1 MSVEMVRDGR
11 LGGYFNGGDPG
22 TWCPTLWR
30 RFVEKH
36 QIRSVLDVGC
46 GEGQSTQFFRD
57 LGCEVL
63 GVEGSAAAIRNSPIR
78 DAIARHDFRDGPF
91 KPGRRFDLI
100 WTCEFLEHIE
110 EEFLPHVAA
119 TLELADRYVLATHAF
134 PGQRGHHHVNCR
146 PSSYWIAVLAKLG
159 FATPLGETLSA
170 RHATLGDHHRVNHFV
185 RSGLVAKRVVP
196 FDAQRNPQLADLR
209 DSAQRPS
216 WSDRWKG
223 RILYRHFRTM
233 RIAKKL
239 LLSARKHVN
248 TAAIGERAPD
258 GRRAA

>member
-36 QIRSVLDVGC
+36 QIRSVLDIGC

-57 LGCEVL
+57 LGCDVL
-63 GVEGSAAAIRNSPIR
+63 GVEGSAEAIRNSPVR
-78 DAIARHDFRDGPF
+78 DAIALHDFRDGPF
-91 KPGRRFDLI
+91 QPGRRFDLI

-119 TLELADRYVLATHAF
+119 TLQLADRYILATHAF

-146 PSSYWIAVLAKLG
+146 PSSYWIAVLGKLG
-159 FATPLGETLSA
+159 FATSLGESLSA
-170 RHATLGDHHRVNHFV
+170 RHATLGDHHRVNHFA
-185 RSGLVAKRVVP
+185 RSGLVGKRVVP
-196 FDAQRNPQLADLR
+196 FRTQSDLSSLDLR
-209 DSAQRPS
+209 ESAQRPTL
-216 WSDRWKG
+216 SDRCKG
-223 RILYRHFRTM
+223 AVLYRYFRTM
-233 RIAKKL
+233 RLAKKL
-239 LLSARKHVN
+239 LPGKPKPPR
-248 TAAIGERAPD
+248 TAALRELADD